1 MHFYSVIWQRG
12 PSSLYRVF
20 VWCMQDMIE
29 RESTT
34 HSVTNRTCNAGR
46 VGGSEFSMQCDQT
59 DYRRLF
65 QWVSIGTAA
74 RGNEPKSN
82 ELNETQWN
90 GTARTKRSRTNERTT
105 NCGGIYVLRLF
116 YRVFVSVH
124 ANLAWSKL
132 AGEQNSINFDLFYI
146 YRKYIYVYNI
156 IFLYIL

>member
-1 MHFYSVIWQRG
+1 MYSCCCCLLLLLLMHFYSVILATRTFFTLQGVCVVYARHD
-12 PSSLYRVF
+12 R
-20 VWCMQDMIE
+20 E

-59 DYRRLF
+59 DYRRLY

-90 GTARTKRSRTNERTT
+90 ETARTKRSRTNERTHNQLWWHLRIT
-105 NCGGIYVLRLF
+105 IILQGICISACQLSLKQTDR
-116 YRVFVSVH
+116 RT
-124 ANLAWSKL
+124 
-132 AGEQNSINFDLFYI
+132 E
-146 YRKYIYVYNI
+146 
-156 IFLYIL
+156 